1 MVCLPG
7 IQGESPSNCTG
18 CRENIVLLANNLKML
33 EIKEKVEIESSVKL
47 NQILTTM
54 YSSVPDVVERTHLV
68 IACAREGA
76 LCLLHFVG
84 RG

>member
-1 MVCLPG
+1 
-7 IQGESPSNCTG
+7 
-18 CRENIVLLANNLKML
+18 ML

-84 RG
+84 RGYMVAEFKYKGQESELLCTEARAAE